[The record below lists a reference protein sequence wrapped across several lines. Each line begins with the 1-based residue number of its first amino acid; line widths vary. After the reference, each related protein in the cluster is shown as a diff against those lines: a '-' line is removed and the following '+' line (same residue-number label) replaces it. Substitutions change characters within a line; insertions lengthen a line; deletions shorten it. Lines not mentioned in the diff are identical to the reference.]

1 MRILRAIIFPLLAAG
16 SLTVPGAGQAWAED
30 SHPGGLPETCP
41 EVMSGSPS
49 GDLEKLTDP
58 SEGSDVHGGDVITV
72 TLRWNPQSF
81 DGPLLHKAV
90 DCVTVNGEIAA
101 DLSGQERDA
110 PNDGLF
116 EWRYT
121 VPADVPV
128 GARICDRGFVSGP
141 APGGNFEREK
151 SNDVCFT
158 VAPPLTATA
167 PNGPAPSGSAPSG
180 SAPNGSAPSGS
191 APSGSAPSGSPPTNS
206 GPTSPAPS
214 PTPSSATPPAP
225 RTPEASS
232 PTAGPR
238 PTGGGTPGADASS
251 PPVAVLASP
260 PLTPLSPEVKFD
272 TALPTTGATPTPLV
286 LAGMTVCAGGACIMA
301 GARRRRRSP
310 SHRPVT

>member
-1 MRILRAIIFPLLAAG
+1 MRVLRAVLFPLLAAG
-16 SLTVPGAGQAWAED
+16 SLTVPGAGQAGAED

-41 EVMSGSPS
+41 EVLSGAPS
-49 GDLEKLTDP
+49 GDLEKRTDP
-58 SEGSDVHGGDVITV
+58 PEGSDVQGGDVITV

-81 DGPLLHKAV
+81 DGPLLHKAI

-121 VPADVPV
+121 VPADVPA

-141 APGGNFEREK
+141 GSGGIFEREK

-158 VAPPLTATA
+158 VAAPVITPA
-167 PNGPAPSGSAPSG
+167 PNGPAPGGSAPSG
-180 SAPNGSAPSGS
+180 SGPSGSGPSGSGPGDSGPSGSTPSGS
-191 APSGSAPSGSPPTNS
+191 AP
-206 GPTSPAPS
+206 TSPAPG
-214 PTPSSATPPAP
+214 PTPSSATPSAP
-225 RTPEASS
+225 GTPETKS

-238 PTGGGTPGADASS
+238 PTGGGSPGADEA

-260 PLTPLSPEVKFD
+260 PSAPLSPEVKFD
-272 TALPTTGATPTPLV
+272 TALPATGATATPLV
-286 LAGMTVCAGGACIMA
+286 LAGMTVCAGGACVMA
-301 GARRRRRSP
+301 GARRRRRS
-310 SHRPVT
+310 HAG